1 MSCPCV
7 CFDPQDAERLS
18 CVANTRVRDADTSRY
33 QHMEGTKPSKT
44 LFQRAQRSKSP
55 AKCGYC
61 RTSLSLTSQ
70 RALKGYLHPM
80 APKAA
85 RRQGPFWLLRLAH
98 QSEQPARRLRGRHRR
113 GTLLLRGH
121 TCAKK
126 QGPPKFGQNGAEQTS
141 PAPQDPRTPGAAP
154 KCGQPRPTRR
164 LGRAGTQAIPR
175 PYPGHTQAIPRPY
188 LGHTQAIPRPY
199 PGHT

>member
-1 MSCPCV
+1 
-7 CFDPQDAERLS
+7 
-18 CVANTRVRDADTSRY
+18 
-33 QHMEGTKPSKT
+33 
-44 LFQRAQRSKSP
+44 
-55 AKCGYC
+55 
-61 RTSLSLTSQ
+61 
-70 RALKGYLHPM
+70 M

-141 PAPQDPRTPGAAP
+141 QAPQDPRTPGAAP

-175 PYPGHTQAIPRPY
+175 PYPGHTPAIPRPY
-188 LGHTQAIPRPY
+188 RTCFRHSALRVRTS
-199 PGHT
+199 PGHAAPTHTPGAAAACTRVRALSAAFESAYAGEAPYAGASPKALHGGRAAASSRSSVPARWETVPIWPARIDAGQTAE